1 MCVLEGNVRERGEK
15 DRGCFFMLILIVF
28 WKRLRRMD
36 LSNVNL

>member
-28 WKRLRRMD
+28 LETFEK
-36 LSNVNL
+36 NVF